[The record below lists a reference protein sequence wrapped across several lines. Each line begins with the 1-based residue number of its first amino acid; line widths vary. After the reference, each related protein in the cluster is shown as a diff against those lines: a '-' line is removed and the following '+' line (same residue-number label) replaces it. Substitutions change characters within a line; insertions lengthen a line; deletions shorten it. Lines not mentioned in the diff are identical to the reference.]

1 MSPEELI
8 SKYASANE
16 VKTLYSNI
24 EAGLETQLKGIIGSS
39 LAFIAAGLQDT
50 PGLFI
55 LPDKEEAAY
64 LFNDLE
70 YLFPK
75 EQVFFL
81 PSSARHPYQTEKV
94 DNTSILQRSEVLDA
108 LNTRKK
114 PLFIVS
120 YPEALIEKVV
130 SKKHLES
137 HTLQI
142 KVGDELSIDFI
153 TEVLIEY
160 QFEMVDFVY
169 QPGQFA
175 VRGGIV
181 DIFSYANDY
190 PYRLEFFGDDV
201 ESIRSFETDNQ
212 LSQKQ
217 LDRITVVPNIREE
230 FMMEVRSSFTDFLK
244 SNTCIWIKDAQ
255 LVYEKCDKAFE
266 KAKLIYEKLDETSLV
281 KQLAP
286 EELYLSGDDL
296 QKTCSNFTNV
306 HYGLSQQG
314 KQDLIPFD
322 QKPQPSF
329 KKNFELLIDTFKKN
343 QSEGITNVLASA
355 NAKQI
360 ERLYHIFE
368 DLQADVSFQTINANL
383 HSGFIDHNIKTACF
397 TDHQIFERYHRFRLK
412 EGYKQSQQAITLKE
426 LTDLKKGDYIT
437 HIDHGVGQFDGLQKI
452 DVNGKEQEAIRLIYK
467 EGDILY
473 VSIHSLHRISKYS
486 GSDGGVPKINKLGSK
501 AWQKL
506 KDKTKSRVKKVA
518 FDLIKLYA
526 KRKAEIG
533 FQFSPD
539 NYLQNE
545 LEASFIYEDTPDQ
558 LKTTI
563 AVKEDMEASY
573 PMDRLVCGDVGFG
586 KTEIAIRAAFKAVND
601 SKQVVILAP
610 TTILTLQHY
619 KTFAKRLKDFP
630 CTVDYINRFK
640 SSAQQKDTLKR
651 LAEGKIDIII
661 GTHRIV
667 SKDVKFKDLGLLIID
682 EEQKFGVS
690 VKDKLKTF
698 KANVDT
704 LTLTATPIPRTLQF
718 SLMNARDLSI
728 IQTPP
733 PNRQPVQT
741 ELHGLNEALIKE
753 VIDYE
758 VARGGQVF
766 FVHNRVQNIAE
777 VKAMVERACP
787 GVAVQFAHGQM
798 DPKEL
803 EDVMMSF
810 IDGEFDVLIATT
822 IIESGLDIPN
832 ANTIIINNAHS
843 FGLSDLHQMR
853 GRVGR
858 SNKKAFCYLLTPPLS
873 TISSDSRKRLQAIEQ
888 FSDLGS
894 GFNIAMKDLDIRGAG
909 NLLGGEQS
917 GFISEIGF
925 DMYQKILDEAIQE
938 LKESEFKDLFK
949 EKEADSKVFVKDCSI
964 ETDFEIM
971 IPDDYVNNVSERVN
985 LYRELAKI
993 EDIAALKAF
1002 QERLVDRFGE
1012 IPKPTGDLIDSL
1024 QLKWAAKSVGLER
1037 LIIKSQ
1043 KMIGMFV
1050 ANQESAFYSSP
1061 IFSNI
1066 IQYLSM
1072 NPSKGKLKEKNDT
1085 LRIVF
1090 EGVTSLE
1097 VAIRLVNDIKEHA
1110 LVQPQEA

>member
-1 MSPEELI
+1 MSPEELSLKFSETQEI
-8 SKYASANE
+8 KSLLDN
-16 VKTLYSNI
+16 L
-24 EAGLETQLKGIIGSS
+24 EAGISTQLKGVLGSS
-39 LAFIAAGLQDT
+39 VGFIASSANQYPHLY
-50 PGLFI
+50 I

-64 LFNDLE
+64 FYNDLE
-70 YLFPK
+70 YLLPK
-75 EQVFFL
+75 EQVFFF
-81 PSSARHPYQTEKV
+81 PSSSRAPYQEEKQDSANV
-94 DNTSILQRSEVLDA
+94 LQRSEVLDA
-108 LNTRKK
+108 LSTRKK
-114 PLFIVS
+114 SLYIVT
-120 YPEALIEKVV
+120 YPEAIIEKVV

-142 KVGDELSIDFI
+142 KVGDELSIEFI
-153 TEVLIEY
+153 TEVLVEY

-169 QPGQFA
+169 QPGQFS

-181 DIFSYANDY
+181 DIFSFANDF
-190 PYRLEFFGDDV
+190 PYRLEFFGDDI

-212 LSQKQ
+212 LSQKK
-217 LDRITVVPNIREE
+217 LNNISIVPNIREK
-230 FMMEVRSSFTDFLK
+230 FMMEIRTSFMDFLGQ
-244 SNTCIWIKDAQ
+244 NTLLWIKDHDLILQ
-255 LVYEKCDKAFE
+255 KIDQAFE
-266 KAKLIYEKLDETSLV
+266 KACLIFEKLDSTI
-281 KQLAP
+281 QQIP
-286 EELYLSGDDL
+286 PNDLYLNSSSL
-296 QKTCSNFTNV
+296 QESLSKFTSVIFGHSPEASFSNSISF
-306 HYGLSQQG
+306 S
-314 KQDLIPFD
+314 

-329 KKNFELLIDTFKKN
+329 KKNFELLIEDFKGNKAK
-343 QSEGITNVLASA
+343 GYTNILASA
-355 NAKQI
+355 NSKQI

-383 HSGFIDHNIKTACF
+383 HAGFIDDKIKVACY

-412 EGYKQSQQAITLKE
+412 EGYKKSQQTITLKE

-452 DVNGKEQEAIRLIYK
+452 DVNGKDQEAIRLIYK

-501 AWQKL
+501 VWQKL
-506 KDKTKSRVKKVA
+506 KNKTKSKVKQVA

-526 KRKAEIG
+526 KRKAEKG

-539 NYLQNE
+539 TYLQNE

-563 AVKEDMEASY
+563 AVKEDMEATF

-586 KTEIAIRAAFKAVND
+586 KTEIAIRAAFKAVTDN
-601 SKQVVILAP
+601 KQVVILAP

-619 KTFAKRLKDFP
+619 KTFAKRLEEFP

-640 SSAQQKDTLKR
+640 SSGQQKETLKR

-733 PNRQPVQT
+733 PNRQSVHT
-741 ELHGLNEALIKE
+741 ELHGLNETLIKDAIE
-753 VIDYE
+753 YE
-758 VARGGQVF
+758 ASRGGQVF
-766 FVHNRVQNIAE
+766 FIHNRVQNISE
-777 VKAMVERACP
+777 VKAMIERICP
-787 GVAVQFAHGQM
+787 GIAAQFAHGQM

-822 IIESGLDIPN
+822 IVESGLDIPN
-832 ANTIIINNAHS
+832 ANTIIINNAHN

-858 SNKKAFCYLLTPPLS
+858 SNKKAFCYLLTPPMS
-873 TISSDSRKRLQAIEQ
+873 TISTDSRKRLEAIEQ

-938 LKESEFKDLFK
+938 LKENEFKELFHEK
-949 EKEADSKVFVKDCSI
+949 EKETGVFVRDCSI

-971 IPDDYVNNVSERVN
+971 IPDAYVKNVSERVN

-993 EDIAALKAF
+993 QEDTALQKF
-1002 QERLVDRFGE
+1002 QERLIDRFGE
-1012 IPKPTGDLIDSL
+1012 IPAPTLDLLKSL
-1024 QLKWAAKSVGLER
+1024 ELKWAAKMIGIER
-1037 LIIKSQ
+1037 LIIKSN
-1043 KMIGMFV
+1043 KMIGLFV
-1050 ANQESAFYSSP
+1050 ANQESPFYSSP

-1066 IQYLSM
+1066 IQYLAQ
-1072 NPSKGKLKEKNDT
+1072 NPSKGILKEKNNT

-1090 EGVTSLE
+1090 ENVTSLE
-1097 VAIRLVNDIKEHA
+1097 VAIQLVLDIKEHTLA
-1110 LVQPQEA
+1110 RAEEA